1 MVILATHKLASGV
14 MCSLI
19 LVKVMWLV
27 LLEEIQEYA
36 GGLQEL
42 DRASLVQVLEKS
54 QSQGKVESSESQS
67 FLESPLAGS
76 GGWRSDHVVCHRL
89 YFGSLSTGVDENY
102 FRDSI
107 HVRIGFLFL
116 SFRLTPSIGSF
127 ESCPAVMF
135 LINCLLWIEVLM
147 LIINWELTFSTRL
160 RSAIKAR

>member
-76 GGWRSDHVVCHRL
+76 GG
-89 YFGSLSTGVDENY
+89 
-102 FRDSI
+102 
-107 HVRIGFLFL
+107 
-116 SFRLTPSIGSF
+116 
-127 ESCPAVMF
+127 
-135 LINCLLWIEVLM
+135 
-147 LIINWELTFSTRL
+147 
-160 RSAIKAR
+160 